1 MAKRCLCSALG
12 FKALQALHQL
22 QDLRELGSLVGTC
35 RGCWGWGTGQ
45 AGPPRLSTP
54 RVARRPSGGP
64 AWLEKCERRGARVE
78 QKKKKQWRSNTEV
91 LAPARPSHR
100 RAAESGGLDNVL
112 GAAAGRESPE
122 SARVGNNSEAVPA
135 RRGPRPRG
143 ACAHRPPS
151 GSPRER
157 GS

>member
-1 MAKRCLCSALG
+1 MGDRLGYKSA
-12 FKALQALHQL
+12 
-22 QDLRELGSLVGTC
+22 SV
-35 RGCWGWGTGQ
+35 
-45 AGPPRLSTP
+45 
-54 RVARRPSGGP
+54 
-64 AWLEKCERRGARVE
+64 GARE
-78 QKKKKQWRSNTEV
+78 WNKKKKKPVARSNTEV

-112 GAAAGRESPE
+112 GAAEGRESPE

-151 GSPRER
+151 GSSGER

>member
-1 MAKRCLCSALG
+1 MGDRLGYKSA
-12 FKALQALHQL
+12 
-22 QDLRELGSLVGTC
+22 SV
-35 RGCWGWGTGQ
+35 
-45 AGPPRLSTP
+45 
-54 RVARRPSGGP
+54 
-64 AWLEKCERRGARVE
+64 GARE
-78 QKKKKQWRSNTEV
+78 WNKKKKKKKPVASSNTEV

-112 GAAAGRESPE
+112 GAAEGRESPE

-151 GSPRER
+151 GSSGER